1 MGEQET
7 FGSSMTS
14 VSRLSEVLNNLTAP
28 LDRITKLIRQRHKSI
43 QDGTSSFYLF
53 FYFFYFFIFK
63 LEISLCYE
71 YKNIYLLIYSWLVL
85 TDFDILLI

>member
-43 QDGTSSFYLF
+43 QDGTS
-53 FYFFYFFIFK
+53 FYFFIF
-63 LEISLCYE
+63 
-71 YKNIYLLIYSWLVL
+71 LIFLFL
-85 TDFDILLI
+85 N